1 MFFFHWIKGGTV
13 NEETQKELQPSPPS
27 YDFTLSVSCSLEM
40 GREGMEVIH
49 TIVEKISTSQIENI
63 RDCLTEI
70 QKRRRRNTL
79 VEINI
84 SSVQLRP
91 VVRKMLRDVIEAFDK
106 GLEEFE
112 KRVLQIEVNIKIN
125 LQIKSQQHN
134 FFCKII
140 SPF

>member
-1 MFFFHWIKGGTV
+1 MFEAYWDEVFFFHWIKGGTV
-13 NEETQKELQPSPPS
+13 NEERQKELQPSPLS
-27 YDFTLSVSCSLEM
+27 YDFPLSVSRSLEM

-49 TIVEKISTSQIENI
+49 TIVEKISTSQMKNI
-63 RDCLTEI
+63 RYCLTEI
-70 QKRRRRNTL
+70 QNCRRRNTL
-79 VEINI
+79 AEINI

-125 LQIKSQQHN
+125 LQIKS
-134 FFCKII
+134 
-140 SPF
+140 

>member
-1 MFFFHWIKGGTV
+1 M
-13 NEETQKELQPSPPS
+13 
-27 YDFTLSVSCSLEM
+27 
-40 GREGMEVIH
+40 IH
-49 TIVEKISTSQIENI
+49 TIVEKISTSQMKNI

-91 VVRKMLRDVIEAFDK
+91 VVRKMLSDVIEGFDK

-125 LQIKSQQHN
+125 
-134 FFCKII
+134 
-140 SPF
+140 

>member
-1 MFFFHWIKGGTV
+1 M
-13 NEETQKELQPSPPS
+13 
-27 YDFTLSVSCSLEM
+27 
-40 GREGMEVIH
+40 IH
-49 TIVEKISTSQIENI
+49 TIVGKISTSQMKNI

-70 QKRRRRNTL
+70 QNRQRRNTL
-79 VEINI
+79 AEINI

-91 VVRKMLRDVIEAFDK
+91 VARKMLSDVIEAFDK

-125 LQIKSQQHN
+125 LHIKSRQRN